1 MSDTLLLS
9 KSGTGTVRRLE
20 FFTGAGRRRAWS
32 AEQKDMIVAESCSGR
47 ESISVIARR
56 HGLTPQQ
63 LFAWRRSARLR
74 AKDGACR
81 PAFAPVVVD
90 DGAACSDRAPLIEI
104 VIGAATVRVAS
115 GISAASLAAVLR
127 AVKAVI

>member
-1 MSDTLLLS
+1 MSDTELLP
-9 KSGTGTVRRLE
+9 KSSTGTVRRLE
-20 FFTGAGRRRAWS
+20 VFTGTGRRRAWS
-32 AEQKDMIVAESCSGR
+32 AEQKEMIVAESCSCG

-81 PAFAPVVVD
+81 PAFVPVVVD
-90 DGAACSDRAPLIEI
+90 DGAACSDGAPLIEI

-115 GISAASLAAVLR
+115 GINAASLAAVLR
-127 AVKAVI
+127 AVKAVT